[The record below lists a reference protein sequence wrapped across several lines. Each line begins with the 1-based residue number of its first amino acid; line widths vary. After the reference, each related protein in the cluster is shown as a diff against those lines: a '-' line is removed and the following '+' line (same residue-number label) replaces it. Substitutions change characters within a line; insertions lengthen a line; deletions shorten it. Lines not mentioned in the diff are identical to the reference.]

1 MLRDVVWSDDGMY
14 KVGDVY
20 NPERFFSDA
29 LNNSSEFDLQLGYF
43 SSATISV
50 LAAAFASFISKGGK
64 IRLVINQIVSSKDKE
79 SITKGLGETPIDC
92 VDLSDFE
99 LLRETFDEYQ
109 EQFFNC
115 LAFMI
120 RNKTIDLRII
130 KPKLTNGIAHTKS
143 GQFRDGD
150 SVTSFIGSANFTLG
164 GLFTNLEEIKIDRSD
179 SLDKMTQKRIQNQ
192 KKDFDAIM
200 AREKKDIEYL
210 SPNALIAAIRTYSDV
225 KDIDELLDVEL
236 KLKEIKKG
244 KVVSIVKDTNVPCFP
259 FDEPREYQKLAF
271 ESWKKNKQKGLFA
284 MATGTGKT
292 ITSLN
297 CLLEIYKHSGYYK
310 ALILVP
316 TITLVEQWEK
326 ECRKFH
332 FNKIIKVSSKNNNWK
347 EEVAKIKIGER
358 LSSTGKENSY
368 IIISTYSSFAKE
380 RTFYDLN
387 DFPKGQLLL
396 IADEVHNMGSK
407 LIMKRLPEIKYLRR
421 IGLSATPDR
430 QYDEEGNSAINSFF
444 GVKDNYTFEYNM
456 EEAIRNGVLCRYCYY
471 PHIVRLTDDEMAEYV
486 VLSEKIAKYY
496 SANQNSLIKSDPIL
510 TALLLKR
517 KRIIHKAANK
527 KIVFKNILEG
537 HHGSFV

>member
-120 RNKTIDLRII
+120 RNKTIDIRII

-200 AREKKDIEYL
+200 TREKKDIEYL
-210 SPNALIAAIRTYSDV
+210 SPDALIAAIRTYSDV

-236 KLKEIKKG
+236 KLKEIKFNLPTLDEQTE
-244 KVVSIVKDTNVPCFP
+244 IV
-259 FDEPREYQKLAF
+259 R
-271 ESWKKNKQKGLFA
+271 
-284 MATGTGKT
+284 
-292 ITSLN
+292 
-297 CLLEIYKHSGYYK
+297 
-310 ALILVP
+310 
-316 TITLVEQWEK
+316 
-326 ECRKFH
+326 
-332 FNKIIKVSSKNNNWK
+332 IIDN
-347 EEVAKIKIGER
+347 
-358 LSSTGKENSY
+358 L
-368 IIISTYSSFAKE
+368 FAKE
-380 RTFYDLN
+380 QQAHSIAQNALAKIDLIKKSILARA
-387 DFPKGQLLL
+387 FRGQLATNNP
-396 IADEVHNMGSK
+396 ADE
-407 LIMKRLPEIKYLRR
+407 P
-421 IGLSATPDR
+421 
-430 QYDEEGNSAINSFF
+430 AI
-444 GVKDNYTFEYNM
+444 E
-456 EEAIRNGVLCRYCYY
+456 
-471 PHIVRLTDDEMAEYV
+471 
-486 VLSEKIAKYY
+486 
-496 SANQNSLIKSDPIL
+496 
-510 TALLLKR
+510 LLK
-517 KRIIHKAANK
+517 K
-527 KIVFKNILEG
+527 VL
-537 HHGSFV
+537 

>member
-50 LAAAFASFISKGGK
+50 LATAFASFISKGGK

-79 SITKGLGETPIDC
+79 SITKGLGESPINC
-92 VDLSDFE
+92 VDLSDFY

-120 RNKTIDLRII
+120 RNKTIDIRII

-210 SPNALIAAIRTYSDV
+210 SPDALIAAIRTYSDV

-244 KVVSIVKDTNVPCFP
+244 KKASIVIDTNVPCFP

-297 CLLEIYKHSGYYK
+297 CLLEIYKHSDYYK

-332 FNKIIKVSSKNNNWK
+332 
-347 EEVAKIKIGER
+347 
-358 LSSTGKENSY
+358 
-368 IIISTYSSFAKE
+368 
-380 RTFYDLN
+380 LN
-387 DFPKGQLLL
+387 
-396 IADEVHNMGSK
+396 
-407 LIMKRLPEIKYLRR
+407 
-421 IGLSATPDR
+421 SAT
-430 QYDEEGNSAINSFF
+430 
-444 GVKDNYTFEYNM
+444 
-456 EEAIRNGVLCRYCYY
+456 L
-471 PHIVRLTDDEMAEYV
+471 
-486 VLSEKIAKYY
+486 
-496 SANQNSLIKSDPIL
+496 
-510 TALLLKR
+510 
-517 KRIIHKAANK
+517 
-527 KIVFKNILEG
+527 
-537 HHGSFV
+537 